1 MRCLTMDFFT
11 SYCVNVI
18 LMIRRVQTFKYLGA
32 LTDGLPH
39 VTHHIHRPVK
49 QKLSEVKLPRCRV

>member
-1 MRCLTMDFFT
+1 MDFFT